1 MFENLK
7 ETVHFMLSND
17 EIKNLKAEYWQ
28 LNIRYMQLDRLL
40 FLHDYAMLP
49 CELPCD
55 RAILAKQ
62 KNIMYEYLLILEDR
76 AKKEGINLTDTRR
89 YKNAKSKTN

>member
-7 ETVHFMLSND
+7 ETVHFMLSSD

-62 KNIMYEYLLILEDR
+62 KNIMYDYLLILEER